1 VKPRLRDF
9 AEVPLRLSESD
20 SRELPGCGYG
30 FAISR
35 LMAAA
40 HRESGGIGLSA
51 KGKGNGICE
60 KKFIYRNGKAA

>member
-1 VKPRLRDF
+1 MQQHLRDF

-40 HRESGGIGLSA
+40 NKESGGIRLSA
-51 KGKGNGICE
+51 KGKEKGICE
-60 KKFIYRNGKAA
+60 KKFIYRNGKTA